1 VVTARCEFSN
11 EEVDQTSPNTESRS
25 KVEISSTDYNNDS
38 DEDSSQPAFSHILW
52 RY

>member
-1 VVTARCEFSN
+1 VATVRCEFSN
-11 EEVDQTSPNTESRS
+11 EEVDETSPNIESRS
-25 KVEISSTDYNNDS
+25 KDEIGSTDYNNDS